1 MFGKYNNIATKSAK
15 SVPKY
20 SINTPATKGL
30 ITRAVLKFNAARAD
44 TELICFFWTNRGP
57 IDNLIG
63 WCAAVMMPIY
73 IANNIKENGDI
84 ISINIEITVMSAA
97 IIIPILVA

>member
-1 MFGKYNNIATKSAK
+1 
-15 SVPKY
+15 
-20 SINTPATKGL
+20 
-30 ITRAVLKFNAARAD
+30 
-44 TELICFFWTNRGP
+44 
-57 IDNLIG
+57 
-63 WCAAVMMPIY
+63 MMPIY